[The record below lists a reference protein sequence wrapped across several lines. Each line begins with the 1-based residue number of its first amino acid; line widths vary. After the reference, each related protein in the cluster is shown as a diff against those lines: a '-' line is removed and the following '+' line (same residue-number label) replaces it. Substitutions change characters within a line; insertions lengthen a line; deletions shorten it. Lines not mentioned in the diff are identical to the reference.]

1 MGEVGRQWALPWFW
15 IFNMMIAVI
24 LLNMLLAI
32 LMDAYTE
39 VKNDIEDAQT
49 LPTQVSD
56 MIRRHR
62 QSKRNERVKLN
73 DIWARFLALMKDE
86 KDMLKS
92 TRDITADDLLSEV
105 ELMKRNQA
113 ERTIKNAKKEKERR
127 DEKRFTQEDVLTILE
142 GINIKTALVKENVKK
157 LRKHVEVYSQGFS
170 PAELAA
176 NTSSVEQ
183 RQQMVDAVQS
193 IIDALGEEVADF
205 LQSRTEVQQ
214 FNLRQ
219 KEIEVQ
225 QHNMIVCIKDSHH
238 VMQRVCD
245 LSDSAFQELQHQ
257 KEASIRRQ
265 NQHVATEDHA
275 YSALGFLEQ
284 CEGAKHAREGP
295 NQVQTVQAQ
304 ARVNSKEPAS
314 RSKSNAPP

>member
-142 GINIKTALVKENVKK
+142 
-157 LRKHVEVYSQGFS
+157 
-170 PAELAA
+170 
-176 NTSSVEQ
+176 
-183 RQQMVDAVQS
+183 
-193 IIDALGEEVADF
+193 
-205 LQSRTEVQQ
+205 
-214 FNLRQ
+214 
-219 KEIEVQ
+219 
-225 QHNMIVCIKDSHH
+225 
-238 VMQRVCD
+238 
-245 LSDSAFQELQHQ
+245 
-257 KEASIRRQ
+257 
-265 NQHVATEDHA
+265 
-275 YSALGFLEQ
+275 
-284 CEGAKHAREGP
+284 
-295 NQVQTVQAQ
+295 
-304 ARVNSKEPAS
+304 
-314 RSKSNAPP
+314 